1 MTRVYWREILQATKQ
16 WSSDEELE
24 EAVVHVLE
32 ALGDGEKQPVAS
44 ELPNREV
51 ARKSIVAA
59 RHIAQGEP
67 LTDENLTAKR
77 PGSGISPMRWEEVVG
92 TAAIRDF
99 QPDELIEI

>member
-16 WSSDEELE
+16 WNSDEELE
-24 EAVVHVLE
+24 EAVTHVLE
-32 ALGDGEKQPVAS
+32 ALGDGEKRPVAS

-77 PGSGISPMRWEEVVG
+77 PSSGISPMRWEEVVG
-92 TAAIRDF
+92 TTAIRDF